1 MGEVVVAL
9 AHGRGIAA
17 IVDEGRL
24 VGVITAGDL
33 TRLVERTPNFTGA
46 LAAGVMTTL
55 PRTVPADALAAT
67 AVGLMERSGIIA
79 LPVVDGAGGVQ
90 GVVHLHDLLRAGA
103 A

>member
-1 MGEVVVAL
+1 
-9 AHGRGIAA
+9 
-17 IVDEGRL
+17 
-24 VGVITAGDL
+24 
-33 TRLVERTPNFTGA
+33 
-46 LAAGVMTTL
+46 MTTL